1 MVHLVPDEGVD
12 DGPVL
17 GTATVP
23 IQPDDTLDALT
34 ERVHAAEH
42 RLLVDV
48 LAELRH
54 QEKPAD
60 DRPPTPTTACSTA
73 SRR

>member
-23 IQPDDTLDALT
+23 IHPDDTLDALT
-34 ERVHAAEH
+34 ERVHATEH

-48 LAELRH
+48 LAELCAQPLASVRR
-54 QEKPAD
+54 E
-60 DRPPTPTTACSTA
+60 DR
-73 SRR
+73 

>member
-23 IQPDDTLDALT
+23 IDVDAGFEAFAAL
-34 ERVHAAEH
+34 VHATEH
-42 RLLVDV
+42 RLLVDT
-48 LAELRH
+48 LGTLC
-54 QEKPAD
+54 
-60 DRPPTPTTACSTA
+60 TTAHPTEVSA
-73 SRR
+73 